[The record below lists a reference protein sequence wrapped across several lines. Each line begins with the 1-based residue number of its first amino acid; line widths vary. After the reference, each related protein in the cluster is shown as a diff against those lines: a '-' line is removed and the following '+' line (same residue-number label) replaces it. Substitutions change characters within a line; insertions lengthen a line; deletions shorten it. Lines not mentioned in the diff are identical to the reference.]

1 MYKYAKQADGF
12 PRKCLTA
19 FLISLFVYLF
29 LSLLCCI
36 GVFVTKNQAV
46 SLKLISFI
54 AYLLS
59 AAISGFMTAKL
70 VKTNQIIT
78 EAVAALAFSCAIFI
92 IALISGGNVL
102 NTLMNI
108 ICYCALAILF
118 CYLGIGKK
126 KRRRRNR

>member
-1 MYKYAKQADGF
+1 MYKYAKQAYGF
-12 PRKCLTA
+12 PKGCLVA
-19 FLISLFVYLF
+19 LLISLLSYLS
-29 LSLLCCI
+29 LSLLCCT
-36 GVFVTKNQAV
+36 GVFMTKNLTV

-78 EAVAALAFSCAIFI
+78 EAIASLAFSCAIFI
-92 IALISGGNVL
+92 IALVSGGNAL

-108 ICYCALAILF
+108 VCYCALAILS
-118 CYLGIGKK
+118 CYLGAG
-126 KRRRRNR
+126 KRRKRRNR